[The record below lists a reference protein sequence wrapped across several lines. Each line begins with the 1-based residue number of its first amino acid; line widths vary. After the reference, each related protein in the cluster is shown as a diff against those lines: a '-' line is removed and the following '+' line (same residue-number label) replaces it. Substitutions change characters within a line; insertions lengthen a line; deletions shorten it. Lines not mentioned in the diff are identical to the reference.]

1 MHRWLESGGECCL
14 LLSKLLASRL
24 GLAFVG
30 KVSSAYFLHPSVD
43 SMERFYL
50 HDEFVQGFF
59 TDTFPNSLT
68 YCIIPRDYR

>member
-1 MHRWLESGGECCL
+1 MHSWLESGGECCL

-59 TDTFPNSLT
+59 TDTFPIYSLLLSH
-68 YCIIPRDYR
+68 RDLYR

>member
-1 MHRWLESGGECCL
+1 MTLQSGGECCL